1 MYYYA
6 NGDFPKLLS
15 YEQAL
20 NYYNQKKPYT
30 KGKNKGLSPLR
41 VSSAGRRSGHYRIA
55 KVKGDVIVVQV
66 HHTDVIEYH
75 PDGLVR
81 VCTGGWNSQTTSHVL
96 TEVLCGRVNTWF
108 GTYNGHFVLSYTPKD
123 GKRQY
128 VPFVAEQ
135 DWSLSLRMDDG
146 SISEVINP
154 PTWYRPYVRR
164 SNMTSLR
171 KKYAEPIK
179 YITSMAKLQ
188 DPFEIGKQAHG
199 QIALAKCAEL
209 LGSKDAS
216 DWWQLAGAVYKAAV
230 CQTWEYG
237 QGYIYTLPAE
247 RVKGK
252 ITEMLKAVFGSE
264 VVELRKRPA
273 HLQPSSKDIA
283 R

>member
-20 NYYNQKKPYT
+20 NYYNQKKPYI
-30 KGKNKGLSPLR
+30 KGMNKGLRPLR

-55 KVKGDVIVVQV
+55 KMKGDVIVVQV
-66 HHTDVIEYH
+66 YHTDVIEYH

-96 TEVLCGRVNTWF
+96 TDILCGGGGTWF
-108 GTYNGHFVLSYTPKD
+108 GTYNGHFVLAYTPKD

-128 VPFVAEQ
+128 VPFVAGR
-135 DWSLSLRMDDG
+135 DWLLELRMDG
-146 SISEVINP
+146 GNISEVINP

-179 YITSMAKLQ
+179 YITSMSKLQ
-188 DPFEIGKQAHG
+188 DPFEIGKQTYG
-199 QIALAKCAEL
+199 PIPLSKCAEL

-216 DWWQLAGAVYKAAV
+216 DWWQLAGVVYKAAV

-237 QGYIYTLPAE
+237 QGYIYTLSAE
-247 RVKGK
+247 RVKDK
-252 ITEMLKAVFGSE
+252 ITEMLKAVFDSE

-273 HLQPSSKDIA
+273 HLQPSRKDIA